1 MTRLI
6 QKLFDMIHP
15 TLFIL
20 RMKIMAWK
28 ILCLFNKL
36 LESILQE
43 IKYTRRITHIV
54 IEIERNQM
62 EAQQT
67 SVV

>member
-1 MTRLI
+1 
-6 QKLFDMIHP
+6 
-15 TLFIL
+15 
-20 RMKIMAWK
+20 MKSMAWK